1 MILLVTGGAGFIGS
15 NFVKHRLENTNDKI
29 IILDALT
36 YAGVLDNLRDYLN
49 DSNLLA
55 PMSQHDLKT
64 IGKQIS
70 EDGIIY
76 NGLKNEAELKRLSSK
91 LKDFSSRY
99 IDTEKLPS
107 EIEKELESNRLVF
120 VMGNV
125 IDKMLDKKLMELCDV
140 VVHFAA
146 ESHVDRS
153 ILNADAFVKTDVYG
167 TYSLLE
173 AARKTNNLK
182 KFIHISTDEVY
193 GQAKDKPFKETDPLN
208 PRNPYSASKAAADRM
223 AYAYYQ
229 TYKVPVVI
237 VRPSN
242 NFGPHQYPEKLI
254 PVVTI
259 KALNNEA
266 IPVYGDGK
274 QRRDWL
280 YVEDTARAIDL
291 LIEKGEIGQAYNVA
305 GRNERENMFI
315 VERIIEITGR
325 SMNLIRHV
333 KDRPGHDL
341 RYLIDDTKIRNLGFK
356 QEKTFDELFK
366 HTVRW
371 YMENR
376 DWWKKILKEDEEY
389 RKFMEKWYR
398 ERK

>member
-15 NFVKHRLENTNDKI
+15 NFVKHRLENTSDKI
-29 IILDALT
+29 IVLDALT
-36 YAGVLDNLRDYLN
+36 YAGVLDNLKSYLN
-49 DSNLLA
+49 DSNLLV
-55 PMSQHDLKT
+55 PTSQYDLKKIEKT
-64 IGKQIS
+64 INQYGVT
-70 EDGIIY
+70 Y
-76 NGLKNEAELKRLSSK
+76 NDVKDEVESKRLSSK
-91 LKDFSSRY
+91 LREFSPKY
-99 IDTEKLPS
+99 INIEDLNEKIEEVLENTRLAFVVGNIIDSTLDEKLMNLS
-107 EIEKELESNRLVF
+107 DI
-120 VMGNV
+120 
-125 IDKMLDKKLMELCDV
+125 

-153 ILNADAFVKTDVYG
+153 IFNADAFVKTDVYG

-173 AARKTNNLK
+173 AAKKCEKLN

-193 GQAKDKPFKETDPLN
+193 GQAKEKPFKETDPLN

-229 TYKVPVVI
+229 TYGVPVVI

-242 NFGPHQYPEKLI
+242 NFGPNQYPEKLI

-259 KALNNEA
+259 KALNNEP

-280 YVEDTARAIDL
+280 YVEDTAKAINL

-305 GRNERENMFI
+305 GRNERENMFV
-315 VERIIEITGR
+315 VERILEITGK
-325 SMNLIRHV
+325 SKDLIKHV

-341 RYLIDDTKIRNLGFK
+341 RYLIDDTKIRGLGFK
-356 QEKTFDELFK
+356 QDRTFEELFD
-366 HTVRW
+366 HTVKW
-371 YMENR
+371 YLKNKN
-376 DWWKKILKEDEEY
+376 WWEKILREDEEY
-389 RKFMEKWYR
+389 KEFMEKWYENR
-398 ERK
+398 

>member
-15 NFVKHRLENTNDKI
+15 NFVKHRLENANDKI
-29 IILDALT
+29 IVLDALT
-36 YAGVLDNLRDYLN
+36 YAGVLDNLKPYLN
-49 DSNLLA
+49 DSNLLV
-55 PMSQHDLKT
+55 PTSQYDLKKIEKT
-64 IGKQIS
+64 VS
-70 EDGIIY
+70 EGAVIHNDV
-76 NGLKNEAELKRLSSK
+76 KDEAESKRLSSK
-91 LKDFSSRY
+91 LKDFSPKYVNIEDLNEKIEKVLENNRFVFVVGNI
-99 IDTEKLPS
+99 IDSTLDEKLMNFS
-107 EIEKELESNRLVF
+107 DI
-120 VMGNV
+120 
-125 IDKMLDKKLMELCDV
+125 

-153 ILNADAFVKTDVYG
+153 IFNADAFVKTDVYG
-167 TYSLLE
+167 TYSFLE
-173 AARKTNNLK
+173 AAKRNEKLN

-229 TYKVPVVI
+229 TYGVPVVI

-242 NFGPHQYPEKLI
+242 NFGPNQYPEKLI

-259 KALNNEA
+259 KALNNEP

-280 YVEDTARAIDL
+280 YVEDTAKAIDL
-291 LIEKGEIGQAYNVA
+291 LIEKGEVGQAYNVA
-305 GRNERENMFI
+305 GRNERENMFV
-315 VERIIEITGR
+315 VERILEITGK
-325 SMNLIRHV
+325 SKDLIKHV

-341 RYLIDDTKIRNLGFK
+341 RYLIDDTKIRELGFK
-356 QEKTFDELFK
+356 QDRTFEELFD
-366 HTVRW
+366 HTVKW
-371 YMENR
+371 YLENKN
-376 DWWKKILKEDEEY
+376 WWEKILREDEEY
-389 RKFMEKWYR
+389 KEFMKKWYE